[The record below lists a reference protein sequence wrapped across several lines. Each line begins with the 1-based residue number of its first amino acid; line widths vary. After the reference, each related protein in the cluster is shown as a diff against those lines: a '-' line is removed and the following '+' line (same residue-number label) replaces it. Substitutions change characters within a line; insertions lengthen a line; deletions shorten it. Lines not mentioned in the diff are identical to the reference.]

1 MKAGITGLI
10 DRPAE
15 GAKEEGLAGFI
26 AGMAKG
32 IVGAVAAPVAGALG
46 AVSRVTEGVDAST
59 RYRGP
64 GVLPGCLIVLP
75 FALPDI
81 LGKMAVL
88 RFYAGVSG
96 RWFVTASTASP
107 VPILDLF
114 CSRLENMKPPI
125 DTQRPGL
132 TMHGLLPLP
141 FTLMLD
147 ACCIQSGFPTRSEW
161 EGVEPRERRSDRCQR
176 AGRSPR

>member
-59 RYRGP
+59 RYRGR
-64 GVLPGCLIVLP
+64 GVL
-75 FALPDI
+75 
-81 LGKMAVL
+81 
-88 RFYAGVSG
+88 RTSNAGVLDSVTSRCTGCPWESG
-96 RWFVTASTASP
+96 
-107 VPILDLF
+107 
-114 CSRLENMKPPI
+114 
-125 DTQRPGL
+125 
-132 TMHGLLPLP
+132 
-141 FTLMLD
+141 
-147 ACCIQSGFPTRSEW
+147 
-161 EGVEPRERRSDRCQR
+161 GVAIVCWCLGELVRY
-176 AGRSPR
+176 

>member
-59 RYRGP
+59 RYRGR
-64 GVLPGCLIVLP
+64 GVLRT
-75 FALPDI
+75 
-81 LGKMAVL
+81 GK
-88 RFYAGVSG
+88 AGVLDS
-96 RWFVTASTASP
+96 VTSHSTWIS
-107 VPILDLF
+107 
-114 CSRLENMKPPI
+114 LEKWRCCDCM
-125 DTQRPGL
+125 
-132 TMHGLLPLP
+132 LLPLP
-141 FTLMLD
+141 FRQHRFSTSFARD
-147 ACCIQSGFPTRSEW
+147 
-161 EGVEPRERRSDRCQR
+161 
-176 AGRSPR
+176 